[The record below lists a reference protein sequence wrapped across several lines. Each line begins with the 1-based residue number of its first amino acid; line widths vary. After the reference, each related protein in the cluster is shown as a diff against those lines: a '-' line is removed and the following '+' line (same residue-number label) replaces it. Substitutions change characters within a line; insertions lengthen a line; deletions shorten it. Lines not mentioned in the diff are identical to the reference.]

1 VLKLIFCSLTV
12 AIAMLAIACGD
23 DDGEGDAT
31 PTPSVCDAEEA
42 FQQSVTD
49 LTDINVVSEGT
60 NALNAAVANVKTELD
75 DLKTAVGS
83 GVADEVD
90 DLETAVSDAEDTL
103 SGIDNDATLNEKIDD
118 VQSAFTGVAT
128 AAAALKDALSQECS

>member
-1 VLKLIFCSLTV
+1 LLKFILCSLTA
-12 AIAMLAIACGD
+12 AIAMLAVACGD
-23 DDGEGDAT
+23 DDGGGDAT

-42 FQQSVTD
+42 LQQAVTN
-49 LTDINVVSEGT
+49 LADINVVSEGT
-60 NALNAAVANVKTELD
+60 NALNTAVADVKTELD

-83 GVADEVD
+83 DVADEVD
-90 DLETAVSDAEDTL
+90 DLQTAVSDAEDTL

>member
-1 VLKLIFCSLTV
+1 MLKFILCSLT
-12 AIAMLAIACGD
+12 ATIAMLAVACGD

-31 PTPSVCDAEEA
+31 PTPSVCDQSEA
-42 FQQSVTD
+42 LEQSVTD
-49 LTDINVVSEGT
+49 LTEINVVSEGT
-60 NALNAAVANVKTELD
+60 DALNAAVANVKTELG
-75 DLKTAVGS
+75 DLKTTVS
-83 GVADEVD
+83 SDVADEVD
-90 DLETAVSDAEDTL
+90 DMETAVSDAEDTL